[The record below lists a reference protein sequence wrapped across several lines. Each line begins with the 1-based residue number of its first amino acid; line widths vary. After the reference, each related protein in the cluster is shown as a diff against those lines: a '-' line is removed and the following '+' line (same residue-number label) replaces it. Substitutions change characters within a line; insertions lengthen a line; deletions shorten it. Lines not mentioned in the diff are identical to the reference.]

1 MIKLKLQCFLFLLFF
16 AFSWGKCAM
25 ALPQNASEEA
35 DQKDRAAI
43 GQTMKAFV
51 DAWNKHDA
59 HAFAMMF
66 TEDADFTN
74 VAGTH
79 AHGRANVEAF
89 HAPMF
94 AGIFNESRQTSTI
107 RSVRFLKPD
116 LAAVDVDWEMTG
128 AKSPDGT
135 PRPYRRGLLNFV
147 MARQSDGAWL
157 IQIMHNTDLTD
168 FPPPKK

>member
-1 MIKLKLQCFLFLLFF
+1 
-16 AFSWGKCAM
+16 M
-25 ALPQNASEEA
+25 ARPQNASKETEER
-35 DQKDRAAI
+35 DRAAI
-43 GQTMKAFV
+43 GQTLKAFQ
-51 DAWNKHDA
+51 DDWNKHDA
-59 HAFAMMF
+59 HAFALTF

-74 VAGTH
+74 VAGMH

-89 HAPMF
+89 HAPVF
-94 AGIFNESRQTSTI
+94 AGIFKESHQTGTI
-107 RSVRFLKPD
+107 RSIRFLKPD

-135 PRPYRRGLLNFV
+135 PRPYRKGLLDWV